1 MAARAAGKKA
11 APKKKTAEDE
21 KKYLCPYCMKEK
33 KKSEFYV
40 CTDPRVLTGIT
51 SMCKDCVKKIA
62 LSWDENRQEFGACT
76 KKSVMEALEYIDRP
90 FLENLWNSSYAEWAD
105 DKSQHRRTTI
115 WDCYIKNVSLVNYRG
130 MRWRDGDIFQTYV
143 EDAKQVAALEDGN
156 RDMAQT
162 LINSQEVDNECEK
175 NRKDVI
181 RLLGYDPFEG
191 EKIEDQPLLYSQLI
205 GYLDSGGDTSDDIMR
220 TSSAITI
227 VRGFSQ
233 QAKIDDKI
241 AKAMAN
247 SNANTSELKTLLDA
261 KKNLSATISQLAE
274 QSCLSLKHNKNASK
288 GENTWTGKIKKLKD
302 IDLREAEV
310 NGFDIGTCRGMQQ
323 VLEISDASILKQLR
337 LDESE
342 WSDMVA
348 EMRVDNQQ
356 LRIERDNYKEINR
369 ILLQENLDLKDFLE
383 EHGITIDLN
392 LRDLKSIY
400 SVFANKDEEIENSDE
415 DSEYDEDL
423 EASNGILEEMSDE
436 VESDGDSDE

>member
-1 MAARAAGKKA
+1 MAAKSAGRKA
-11 APKKKTAEDE
+11 PAKKTATDDR
-21 KKYLCPYCMKEK
+21 KYLCPYCDKEK

-40 CTDPRVLTGIT
+40 STDPKVLTGIT
-51 SMCKDCVKKIA
+51 SMCKDCVRKIA
-62 LSWDENRQEFGACT
+62 LAWDDNRQEFGACT
-76 KKSVMEALEYIDRP
+76 KKTVMDALEYIDRP
-90 FLENLWNSSYAEWAD
+90 FLERLWNSSYNEWANQE
-105 DKSQHRRTTI
+105 SQIRRTTI
-115 WDCYIKNVSLVNYRG
+115 WDAYIKNIGLKNYNG
-130 MRWRDGDIFQTYV
+130 MRWRDGDIFQTYI
-143 EDAKQVAALEDGN
+143 EDAKQAAALENKEAG
-156 RDMAQT
+156 ATQT
-162 LINSQEVDNECEK
+162 VTSSQEISSEFEK

-191 EKIEDQPLLYSQLI
+191 EKLEDQPLLYSQLI
-205 GYLDSGGDTSDDIMR
+205 GYLDSGGDGNDDMMR

-241 AKAMAN
+241 ARAMVN
-247 SNANTSELKTLLDA
+247 SNVNPTELKTLLDA

-302 IDLREAEV
+302 IDLRDAEV

-348 EMRVDNQQ
+348 DQRTMIVELQK
-356 LRIERDNYKEINR
+356 ERDVYKEVNR
-369 ILLQENLDLKDFLE
+369 ILLRENLDLRDTLE
-383 EHGITIDLN
+383 ENEMLDKVSLQNLKDLFSP
-392 LRDLKSIY
+392 LGD
-400 SVFANKDEEIENSDE
+400 VTTQEEEDEENE
-415 DSEYDEDL
+415 
-423 EASNGILEEMSDE
+423 
-436 VESDGDSDE
+436 

>member
-1 MAARAAGKKA
+1 MAARSAGRKSSPA
-11 APKKKTAEDE
+11 KKTAADD
-21 KKYLCPYCMKEK
+21 KRYLCPYCMKEK
-33 KKSEFYV
+33 KKGEFYV
-40 CTDPRVLTGIT
+40 STDPRVLTGIT
-51 SMCKDCVKKIA
+51 TMCKDCVKKIA
-62 LSWDENRQEFGACT
+62 LAWDDNRQEYGLCT
-76 KKSVMEALEYIDRP
+76 KQTVMNALEYIDRP
-90 FLENLWNSSYAEWAD
+90 FLNRLWDSSYGEWAN
-105 DKSQHRRTTI
+105 QEGQIRRSTI
-115 WDCYIKNVSLVNYRG
+115 FDAYIKNVGMKQYNG
-130 MRWRDGDIFQTYV
+130 MRWRDGDIFQTYI
-143 EDAKQVAALEDGN
+143 EDAKQVAALEMGN
-156 RDMAQT
+156 TEVAQT
-162 LINSQEVDNECEK
+162 LINSQEVNGEFEQ

-205 GYLDSGGDTSDDIMR
+205 GYLDAGGDGNDDMMR

-247 SNANTSELKTLLDA
+247 TNVNASELKTLLDS

-302 IDLREAEV
+302 MDLRDAEV

-323 VLEISDASILKQLR
+323 VLEISDASIMKQLA

-348 EMRVDNQQ
+348 DQRKMITDLQR
-356 LRIERDNYKEINR
+356 ERDVYKEVNR
-369 ILLQENLDLKDFLE
+369 ILLRENLDLRDTLE
-383 EHGITIDLN
+383 ENNMLDTENLQNLKDLFSP
-392 LRDLKSIY
+392 LGEASSK
-400 SVFANKDEEIENSDE
+400 EEEDE
-415 DSEYDEDL
+415 DDE
-423 EASNGILEEMSDE
+423 
-436 VESDGDSDE
+436 

>member
-1 MAARAAGKKA
+1 MARSAGKKTTST
-11 APKKKTAEDE
+11 KKTSADE
-21 KKYLCPYCMKEK
+21 KKYLCPYCLKEK

-40 CTDPRVLTGIT
+40 STDPRVLTGIT

-62 LSWDENRQEFGACT
+62 LGWDDNRQEFGVCN
-76 KKSVMEALEYIDRP
+76 KKTVMEALEYIDRP
-90 FLENLWNSSYAEWAD
+90 FLENLWNTSYNSWANNND
-105 DKSQHRRTTI
+105 LRKQTI
-115 WDCYIKNVSLVNYRG
+115 WDSYITNVSMRQYNG
-130 MRWRDGDIFQTYV
+130 KRWRDGDIFNTYI
-143 EDAKQVAALEDGN
+143 EDAKQVAALEMGKTDI
-156 RDMAQT
+156 AQT
-162 LINSQEVDNECEK
+162 LLDSKEVDNEFEK

-181 RLLGYDPFEG
+181 RLLGYDPFDG

-205 GYLDSGGDTSDDIMR
+205 GYLDSGGDGNEDIMR

-247 SNANTSELKTLLDA
+247 TNVNPAELKTLLDA
-261 KKNLSATISQLAE
+261 KKNLSSTISQLAE

-302 IDLREAEV
+302 MDLRDAEV

-323 VLEISDASILKQLR
+323 VLEISDASIMKQLS

-348 EMRVDNQQ
+348 EQRQIIVELQKQ
-356 LRIERDNYKEINR
+356 RDVYREVNR
-369 ILLQENLDLKDFLE
+369 ILLRENLDLRDTLE
-383 EHGITIDLN
+383 ENSLLDVSTLK
-392 LRDLKSIY
+392 DLKELFSPLGET
-400 SVFANKDEEIENSDE
+400 AAQEEEE
-415 DSEYDEDL
+415 D
-423 EASNGILEEMSDE
+423 NNEE
-436 VESDGDSDE
+436 